1 DGRLAVDGAESAAI
15 EDVLQRLSQGMKL
28 LKVRSLKKY
37 YMRRYQLDL
46 DNMLLVYRHSRKPF
60 FCAKG
65 PFLDIFDV
73 EEVRKGWKTDVFNE
87 VQRKFRHRK
96 RYLPFNILKMNE
108 DSCFSLVI
116 SPKNDTLDL
125 VACNAIECELWVR
138 GLGHIVANCKNTRR
152 DQEHERWLRDQ
163 FQKADVNRSGSLN
176 FSECQNLLK
185 QLNVSMDKNHCRA
198 LFNAA
203 NFKCNKVDE
212 EDVLDREEF
221 IKFYH
226 SLLSR
231 PDIDAIFKT
240 YTANKMTIMGPEE
253 LYRLLTQEQK
263 MNVTLNDCKEIIEK
277 YVKEKNHPEGYLGI
291 SGFRDMLLSDDHAIF
306 DKEHDHVCQDMS
318 QPLNHYYIAS
328 SHNTYLVEGQLVGS
342 SSVEGYI
349 RALKKGCRCL
359 ELDIWDGPDDEPVVY
374 HGYTLTS
381 KILFRDILDSVKLY
395 AFEDSQYPVILSL
408 ENHCTTEQQKV
419 MAKNLVET
427 FGDMLHKEPISDKE
441 TAMPPPSAL
450 LNKILIKGCPH
461 RPRQAAPLH
470 ASRQKRGPDVTF
482 VTLISSNGSRT
493 TDQEFTSNL
502 LSELSYRRSLQQT
515 FQQMEDNASHCY
527 GCCNAGQ
534 CRTYGTT
541 GHLQSLGRA
550 DKAEGRGMRAREDW
564 QRLTYDPSP
573 GTVLAEELSD
583 IVTYCKASHFKSFEE
598 SEDWHFN
605 EMTSFSEGK
614 AAKLSS
620 TDQGAR
626 DFVRYNS
633 KHLSRIYP
641 KGTRTDSSNYDPVRY
656 WNVGCQIVALNYQKW
671 DQKMFMNDA
680 KFSLNG
686 RCGYVL
692 MPEFLR
698 KGTFGLESPDPSL
711 KRTLVLKVISGQQLP
726 KPLESTDGE
735 VVDPYVVIKV
745 NGHPLDKTKVK
756 TKFIRNNGFNPQWNE
771 TFELP
776 IHVPQLAMVI
786 FTVKDDSCL
795 GKNMKLAKYALPFEA
810 IKEGYR
816 HVHLRNNAFLS
827 LVPASIFVH
836 VSIKK

>member
-1 DGRLAVDGAESAAI
+1 MLKIFRRFREPQPELDAESATI
-15 EDVLQRLSQGMKL
+15 EDVLQYLSRGMRLH
-28 LKVRSLKKY
+28 KVRSSKKY
-37 YMRRYQLDL
+37 YKRRYQLNL
-46 DNMLLVYRHSRKPF
+46 DNMLLVYAHSRKPF
-60 FCAKG
+60 FCSKKMH
-65 PFLDIFDV
+65 LDIFDV
-73 EEVRKGWKTDVFNE
+73 EEVRKGWKTDVFNDVE
-87 VQRKFRHRK
+87 SKFRRRK
-96 RYLPFNILKMNE
+96 SYLPFGSLNMSE
-108 DSCFSLVI
+108 DTCFSIVI

-125 VACNAIECELWVR
+125 VACNANDCELWVR
-138 GLGHIVANCKNTRR
+138 GLRHLVANCKNTRR
-152 DQEHERWLRDQ
+152 DQEYERWLRDQ

-203 NFKCNKVDE
+203 NFKCHKVDG

-231 PDIDAIFKT
+231 PDIDKIFKT
-240 YTANKMTIMGPEE
+240 YTAQNMTIMGPEE
-253 LYRLLTQEQK
+253 LRRFLTQEQK
-263 MNVTLNDCKEIIEK
+263 MNVTLSDCKQIIEK
-277 YVKEKNHPEGYLGI
+277 FAKDKNNPEGFLGLP
-291 SGFRDMLLSDDHAIF
+291 GFRDMLLSDDHNIF
-306 DKEHDHVCQDMS
+306 DKEHNHVCQDMN

-328 SHNTYLVEGQLVGS
+328 SHNTYLVQGQLMGS

-359 ELDIWDGPDDEPVVY
+359 ELDVWDGPNNEPVVY

-381 KILFRDILDSVKLY
+381 KILFRDILESVKLY

-408 ENHCTTEQQKV
+408 ENHCSTEQQKV
-419 MAKNLVET
+419 MAKLLVDIL
-427 FGDMLHKEPISDKE
+427 GDKLHNKPISDKE

-450 LNKILIKGCPH
+450 LNKILIKGKKLNKDLSLD
-461 RPRQAAPLH
+461 ADDD
-470 ASRQKRGPDVTF
+470 SEDE
-482 VTLISSNGSRT
+482 S
-493 TDQEFTSNL
+493 TSKPT
-502 LSELSYRRSLQQT
+502 S
-515 FQQMEDNASHCY
+515 
-527 GCCNAGQ
+527 
-534 CRTYGTT
+534 GT
-541 GHLQSLGRA
+541 
-550 DKAEGRGMRAREDW
+550 
-564 QRLTYDPSP
+564 
-573 GTVLAEELSD
+573 LAEELSN
-583 IVTYCKASHFKSFEE
+583 IVNYCKASHFKSFEE
-598 SEDWHFN
+598 AEKWHFY
-605 EMTSFSEGK
+605 EMASFSEGK

-620 TDQGAR
+620 TVQGAR

-656 WNVGCQIVALNYQKW
+656 WNVGCQIVALNYQSW
-671 DQKMFMNDA
+671 DQKMFMNEA
-680 KFSLNG
+680 KFSMNG

-698 KGTFGLESPDPSL
+698 KGNFGLEAPDPAL

-745 NGHPLDKTKVK
+745 AGHPMDKTKVK
-756 TKFIRNNGFNPQWNE
+756 TRFIRNNGFNPQWDE
-771 TFELP
+771 SFELP
-776 IHVPQLAMVI
+776 IRVPQLAMVM
-786 FTVKDDSCL
+786 FTVKDESRM
-795 GKNMKLAKYALPFEA
+795 GKNMKLAKFALPFDA

-836 VSIKK
+836 VSIRK

>member
-1 DGRLAVDGAESAAI
+1 MSSAASQGEEDDERWQSEESATI
-15 EDVLQRLSQGMKL
+15 EDVLQYLSRGMKL
-28 LKVRSLKKY
+28 HKVRSSKKY
-37 YMRRYQLDL
+37 YKRRYQLNL
-46 DNMLLVYRHSRKPF
+46 DNMLLVYAQSRKPF
-60 FCAKG
+60 ICSKKTY
-65 PFLDIFDV
+65 LDIFDV
-73 EEVRKGWKTDVFNE
+73 EEVRKGWKTDVFNDVE
-87 VQRKFRHRK
+87 SKFRRRK
-96 RYLPFNILKMNE
+96 SYLPFGSLNMNE
-108 DSCFSLVI
+108 DTCFSIVI

-125 VACNAIECELWVR
+125 VACNANDCELWVR
-138 GLGHIVANCKNTRR
+138 GLRHLVANCKNTRR
-152 DQEHERWLRDQ
+152 DQEYERWLRDQ

-203 NFKCNKVDE
+203 NFKCHKVDG

-231 PDIDAIFKT
+231 PDIDKIFKT
-240 YTANKMTIMGPEE
+240 YTAQNMTIMGPEE
-253 LYRLLTQEQK
+253 LRRFLTQEQK
-263 MNVTLNDCKEIIEK
+263 MNVTLSDCKQIIEK
-277 YVKEKNHPEGYLGI
+277 FAKDKNNPEGFLGLP
-291 SGFRDMLLSDDHAIF
+291 GFRDMLLSDDHNIF
-306 DKEHDHVCQDMS
+306 DKEHNHVCQDMN

-328 SHNTYLVEGQLVGS
+328 SHNTYLVQGQLMGS

-359 ELDIWDGPDDEPVVY
+359 ELDVWDGPNNEPVVY

-408 ENHCTTEQQKV
+408 ENHCSTEQQKV
-419 MAKNLVET
+419 MAKHLVEIL
-427 FGDMLHKEPISDKE
+427 GDKLHNKPISDKE

-450 LNKILIKGCPH
+450 LNKILIKGKKLNKDLSVD
-461 RPRQAAPLH
+461 ADDD
-470 ASRQKRGPDVTF
+470 SEDE
-482 VTLISSNGSRT
+482 S
-493 TDQEFTSNL
+493 TSKPT
-502 LSELSYRRSLQQT
+502 S
-515 FQQMEDNASHCY
+515 
-527 GCCNAGQ
+527 
-534 CRTYGTT
+534 GT
-541 GHLQSLGRA
+541 
-550 DKAEGRGMRAREDW
+550 
-564 QRLTYDPSP
+564 
-573 GTVLAEELSD
+573 LAEELSN
-583 IVTYCKASHFKSFEE
+583 IVNYCKASHFKSFEE
-598 SEDWHFN
+598 AEKWHFY
-605 EMTSFSEGK
+605 EMASFSEGK

-656 WNVGCQIVALNYQKW
+656 WNVGCQIVALNYQSW
-671 DQKMFMNDA
+671 DQKMFMNEA
-680 KFSLNG
+680 KFSMNG

-698 KGTFGLESPDPSL
+698 KGNFGLEAPDPAL

-745 NGHPLDKTKVK
+745 AGHPMDKAKVK
-756 TKFIRNNGFNPQWNE
+756 TRFIRNNGFNPQWDE

-776 IHVPQLAMVI
+776 IRVPQLAMVM
-786 FTVKDDSCL
+786 FTVKDESRM
-795 GKNMKLAKYALPFEA
+795 GKNMKLAKFALPFDA
-810 IKEGYR
+810 VKEGYR

-836 VSIKK
+836 VSIRK